1 MVIAF
6 EKYLG
11 LPMGGGKNK
20 VNMFKDLRERIA
32 KQINGWK
39 EKFISKAGKE
49 VLIKT
54 AAQAIPTYLMSLLLL
69 PKVLCS
75 DINSIMAKYWWGQ
88 TSNER
93 KIYWINWKQ
102 LCDPKKAG
110 GMGFRDIHAFNF
122 AMLAKQA
129 WRLLNHQNSL
139 FFRVYKAR
147 YFPNVSFLEAELGSN
162 PSYIW
167 RSLLKAR
174 EIILAGARWKVGCG
188 TSINIMGH

>member
-1 MVIAF
+1 M
-6 EKYLG
+6 
-11 LPMGGGKNK
+11 
-20 VNMFKDLRERIA
+20 NMFKDLRERIA
-32 KQINGWK
+32 KRINGWK

-54 AAQAIPTYLMSLLLL
+54 AAQVIPTYLMSLLLL

-110 GMGFRDIHAFNF
+110 GMGFRDIHAFNL

-174 EIILAGARWKVGCG
+174 EIILVGARWKVGCG